1 MGIVTAHLVQRIAR
15 LINQHHVVVW
25 YDPEKHY
32 ADFAQSI
39 SLPDVEIAQYQ
50 GSFFQLRH
58 DIEPHIAAEN
68 PPRLLVYV
76 AMDRSASGN
85 ALVEAERAGAVL
97 EPNGSGGLQDTSLE
111 TIGRSALVGVLAPN
125 ILDEVLNNKNLSLAD
140 LDRIAQ
146 RSGPVTGVLSL
157 IFGAAASP
165 SDVALNFLTQPDL
178 DQEIKAKSVQD
189 ELVRLLQDTFGL
201 PETVFDHL
209 NDLRAYL
216 TRHLLL
222 TEFKAD
228 LPEETGLRVLGSVPS
243 PAHNWQVEAC
253 QRLVTRWRDS
263 FRLRGE
269 YEMAAQM
276 VEEAFR
282 LSEIEVNWED
292 IQNNQTF
299 PFVEGKLIVQA
310 EKWIQDG
317 EYAKAMK
324 LAEARQ
330 SSFWS
335 VENTALQWSLLAL
348 IAALR
353 NGIQHVSW
361 TLNNKARSAGE
372 IIKAYTIG
380 ENDSAAWHELDTIHR
395 HLERLY
401 TSAKPSADIDQHVK
415 NARSAYFSLINKMA
429 ERYQE
434 ALVNQQFL
442 VENVQSQIQIFHNQ
456 VRPLLQTAKVAYFL
470 VDALRFEMA
479 KELVDSLSDTSQ
491 ATLLPAL
498 AIAPTITEIGMAA
511 LLPGAEYGL
520 ELVEVNGK
528 LAVEVKGNPL
538 KVRGERMDYVN
549 VHGGYIAETF
559 TLGEL
564 QKPNRIAKERI
575 ERAQLIVVTSQ
586 EIDQI
591 AEEQAPYLAR
601 SVMDDLLIHLRSA
614 MHNLVDEGVG
624 VFVLAADHGF
634 VFVDEISSDMLIEP
648 PDAKPVKFNQR
659 VWVGKGGK
667 TPTGCLRFKASE
679 LGLGGDLEC
688 VFPPGLSAFKV
699 AGGADPYFHG
709 GLSLQEMII
718 PVATVQ
724 LRAVQAPL
732 AKVDYSLTMER
743 PLITSRLFTIAAYF
757 SVKGLFDAPH
767 CRVICVAKYKGE
779 TIAKAVAAGYGFD
792 QNTSEVTLEKEKT
805 NYITLMLTKE
815 INNVTVKVYLLDSD
829 TQAELAHLDGIK
841 VDIAI

>member
-1 MGIVTAHLVQRIAR
+1 MGIVTAHLLQRIVR
-15 LINQHHVVVW
+15 LINQQHVVVW

-50 GSFFQLRH
+50 GSFFQLRY

-146 RSGPVTGVLSL
+146 QSGPVTGVLSL
-157 IFGAAASP
+157 IFGAAVSP
-165 SDVALNFLTQPDL
+165 LDIALNFLTQPDL
-178 DQEIKAKSVQD
+178 DQEIKAKSAQE

-243 PAHNWQVEAC
+243 PAHNWQVKAC
-253 QRLVTRWRDS
+253 QRLVARWRDS

-269 YEMAAQM
+269 YEKAAQM

-317 EYAKAMK
+317 EYTKAMQ

-353 NGIQHVSW
+353 NGILHVSR

-401 TSAKPSADIDQHVK
+401 TSAKPSADIDQHVQ
-415 NARSAYFSLINKMA
+415 NARNAYFSLINKMA

-456 VRPLLQTAKVAYFL
+456 VRPLLQTTKVAYFL

-591 AEEQAPYLAR
+591 AEEQAPYLAK
-601 SVMDDLLIHLRSA
+601 SMMDDLLIHLRSA

-634 VFVDEISSDMLIEP
+634 VFGDEISSDMLIEP
-648 PDAKPVKFNQR
+648 PDAKPAKLNQR

-699 AGGADPYFHG
+699 TGGADPYFHG

-718 PVATVQ
+718 PVAMVQ

-815 INNVTVKVYLLDSD
+815 INNVTVKVHLLDSD
-829 TQAELAHLDGIK
+829 TQAELAHLGGIK

>member
-1 MGIVTAHLVQRIAR
+1 MGMVTAHLIQRIAR
-15 LINQHHVVVW
+15 LIHQHHVVVW
-25 YDPEKHY
+25 YDPAKHY
-32 ADFAQSI
+32 ADAVEMI
-39 SLPDVEIAQYQ
+39 GLPDVEIARYQ

-58 DIEPHIAAEN
+58 DIEPHITNEN
-68 PPRLLVYV
+68 PPRLLIYV
-76 AMDRSASGN
+76 DLDRSASGN
-85 ALVEAERAGAVL
+85 ALVETEKAGVVI
-97 EPNGSGGLQDTSLE
+97 EPDGSGGLQDTSLE
-111 TIGRSALVGVLAPN
+111 TIGRSAIAGVLAPN
-125 ILDEVLNNKNLSLAD
+125 ILDEILNNKNLSLAD

-146 RSGPVTGVLSL
+146 QSGPVTGVLSL
-157 IFGAAASP
+157 IFGVAASP
-165 SDVALNFLTQPDL
+165 SDVALNFITQPDL
-178 DQEIKAKSVQD
+178 DQEIRAKSAQ
-189 ELVRLLQDTFGL
+189 EGLAKLFQETFGL
-201 PETVFDHL
+201 PETVFENLD
-209 NDLRAYL
+209 DLRVHL

-228 LPEETGLRVLGSVPS
+228 LPEETRDRVLGSVPF

-263 FRLRGE
+263 LRLRAE
-269 YEMAAQM
+269 YEMATRM
-276 VEEAFR
+276 VEETFR
-282 LSEIEVNWED
+282 LSEIEVEWED

-299 PFVEGKLIVQA
+299 PFVEQKLIAQA

-317 EYAKAMK
+317 EFAKAIQ
-324 LAEARQ
+324 LAEARR

-335 VENTALQWSLLAL
+335 VEDTALHWSLLAQ

-353 NGIQHVSW
+353 SGILHISRE
-361 TLNNKARSAGE
+361 LDHRSRSADE
-372 IIKAYTIG
+372 MIKAYAIG
-380 ENDSAAWHELDTIHR
+380 ENESAPWHKLDTIHR

-401 TSAKPSADIDQHVK
+401 VSAKLPDSLDQQVR
-415 NARSAYFSLINKMA
+415 NSRAAYNSLINKMA
-429 ERYQE
+429 EKYQM
-434 ALVNQQFL
+434 ALINQQFL
-442 VENVQSQIQIFHNQ
+442 VEDVQSQIQVFHNQ

-479 KELVDSLSDTSQ
+479 KELVDGLSDANQT
-491 ATLLPAL
+491 ALLPAL

-520 ELVEVNGK
+520 ELIDVNGK

-538 KVRGERMDYVN
+538 KVRGERMDYLN
-549 VHGGYIAETF
+549 THGGYIAETF

-564 QKPNRIAKERI
+564 LKPNRIARERI

-601 SVMDDLLIHLRSA
+601 SVMDDLLSHLRSA

-634 VFVDEISSDMLIEP
+634 VFGDEISRDLLIKP
-648 PDAKPVKFNQR
+648 PDAKPVKLNQR
-659 VWVGKGGK
+659 VWIGRGGK
-667 TPTGCLRFKASE
+667 TPTGCLRLKASD

-688 VFPPGLSAFKV
+688 IFPPGLSAFTV
-699 AGGADPYFHG
+699 TAGAAQYFHG
-709 GLSLQEMII
+709 GLSLQEMVI
-718 PVATVQ
+718 PVAVIHLQ
-724 LRAVQAPL
+724 AVQAPL
-732 AKVDYSLTMER
+732 AKIAYSLTMER
-743 PLITSRLFTIAAYF
+743 PLITSRLFTVAAHF
-757 SVKGLFDAPH
+757 SVEGFFDAPQR
-767 CRVICVAKYKGE
+767 RVSCIAKYKGE

-792 QNTSEVTLEKEKT
+792 QNTSEVILKKERT

-815 INNVTVKVYLLDSD
+815 LNNVTVKVHLLDPD
-829 TQAELAHLDGIK
+829 TQVELAHLDGVK